1 MTSCALST
9 NTEQIIQHGKNCSS
23 QGCENFGLT
32 KKTKVMYQPAP
43 GKPYQEPHITVKGQN
58 LQAVDNFTYLGST
71 LSKVVH
77 IDTEVNNRIAK
88 ASVTFG
94 RLRENVWERIA
105 IRLSTKLKVYHAVV
119 LTTSSL
125 LMWDLDCVQQTRTRQ
140 PAQSYPPELPA
151 QTSPHQ
157 MAGQKSWH
165 GGHRKGGH
173 PQRWYPLTENP
184 GYMGRPCRQNT
195 WLPTTSRYCRENS
208 VKASGLLGQKKSF
221 KDMHQ
226 RRPRSLSSTWLSST
240 FEGRTTTNTMAEN
253 NSHSAQCFNSRDFI
267 CTD

>member
-1 MTSCALST
+1 MERTAHLKAVRTSAWPKRLKSCISLHLESLIRNHT
-9 NTEQIIQHGKNCSS
+9 LRLRGRTYRQ
-23 QGCENFGLT
+23 LT
-32 KKTKVMYQPAP
+32 TSP
-43 GKPYQEPHITVKGQN
+43 TW
-58 LQAVDNFTYLGST
+58 
-71 LSKVVH
+71 VVH
-77 IDTEVNNRIAK
+77 SQKWFISILIAK

-140 PAQSYPPELPA
+140 PAQSYPPELPP

-173 PQRWYPLTENP
+173 PQRWHPPTESP
-184 GYMGRPCRQNT
+184 G
-195 WLPTTSRYCRENS
+195 
-208 VKASGLLGQKKSF
+208 
-221 KDMHQ
+221 
-226 RRPRSLSSTWLSST
+226 
-240 FEGRTTTNTMAEN
+240 
-253 NSHSAQCFNSRDFI
+253 
-267 CTD
+267 

>member
-9 NTEQIIQHGKNCSS
+9 NTEQIMQHGKNCSS

-58 LQAVDNFTYLGST
+58 LQVVDNFTYLGST

-94 RLRENVWERIA
+94 RLRQNVWERIA

-119 LTTSSL
+119 VTTSSL
-125 LMWDLDCVQQTRTRQ
+125 LM
-140 PAQSYPPELPA
+140 
-151 QTSPHQ
+151 
-157 MAGQKSWH
+157 
-165 GGHRKGGH
+165 
-173 PQRWYPLTENP
+173 
-184 GYMGRPCRQNT
+184 
-195 WLPTTSRYCRENS
+195 
-208 VKASGLLGQKKSF
+208 
-221 KDMHQ
+221 
-226 RRPRSLSSTWLSST
+226 
-240 FEGRTTTNTMAEN
+240 
-253 NSHSAQCFNSRDFI
+253 
-267 CTD
+267 

>member
-9 NTEQIIQHGKNCSS
+9 NTEQIMQHGKNCSS

-119 LTTSSL
+119 LTTSFL

-140 PAQSYPPELPA
+140 PAQSYPPELPP

-173 PQRWYPLTENP
+173 PQRWYPPTESP
-184 GYMGRPCRQNT
+184 GYMARPCRQNT
-195 WLPTTSRYCRENS
+195 WLPTT
-208 VKASGLLGQKKSF
+208 KAGIV
-221 KDMHQ
+221 
-226 RRPRSLSSTWLSST
+226 
-240 FEGRTTTNTMAEN
+240 GRTL
-253 NSHSAQCFNSRDFI
+253 SRQVVF
-267 CTD
+267 